1 MRHCV
6 GVPVVCLAAHGD
18 SNCVRPMSDGAPGRA
33 KRARKPPESFKAG
46 PASGRTRDPAVDAAP
61 PPPAKKKKQKK
72 ARAAPSSGG
81 GAGASASSAAA
92 AAAAASAAAAAA
104 TASASASAEP
114 KAGAAD
120 AQPKPKPKPTQEQ
133 NATREKKY
141 ARRPDWDMDAV
152 IENPSFAE
160 VLAGLGA
167 NNAFWE
173 PVLC

>member
-1 MRHCV
+1 V
-6 GVPVVCLAAHGD
+6 WLPAHGD
-18 SNCVRPMSDGAPGRA
+18 SNCVRSMSDGAPGRA

-72 ARAAPSSGG
+72 ASAAPSSRGSGG

-104 TASASASAEP
+104 TASASASASASAEP

-167 NNAFWE
+167 KKAFWA

>member
-1 MRHCV
+1 
-6 GVPVVCLAAHGD
+6 
-18 SNCVRPMSDGAPGRA
+18 MSDEAPGRA

-72 ARAAPSSGG
+72 ASAAPSSRGSGG

-92 AAAAASAAAAAA
+92 AAASAAAAAAAA